1 MSLDLLSPSALFL
14 KWFALTC
21 HGPTS
26 QAGQKIEGL
35 INKEA
40 VLDMVGSTHFKCR
53 LTRAKE
59 SPSPGPS
66 SLIREPQ
73 KYFDQVIITVC
84 SGNGGHGAILSMLN
98 QRAPSRP
105 QGRHDKGKMRKKSL
119 LKRDFEDEGEDS
131 LLEFHKSRYN
141 AKRGGNVDA
150 MGVLTSEL
158 HDGLAAPT
166 LRNPVPVGTVV
177 KRKRGKLPADLAE
190 PGNEILMARGRQGGS
205 CS

>member
-1 MSLDLLSPSALFL
+1 
-14 KWFALTC
+14 
-21 HGPTS
+21 
-26 QAGQKIEGL
+26 
-35 INKEA
+35 
-40 VLDMVGSTHFKCR
+40 MVGSTHFKCR

-119 LKRDFEDEGEDS
+119 LKRDFEGS
-131 LLEFHKSRYN
+131 LILPM
-141 AKRGGNVDA
+141 GG
-150 MGVLTSEL
+150 
-158 HDGLAAPT
+158 H
-166 LRNPVPVGTVV
+166 
-177 KRKRGKLPADLAE
+177 
-190 PGNEILMARGRQGGS
+190 GGM
-205 CS
+205 